1 MAGKNKSNK
10 KTINPEAIVNENG
23 ANAADNKHTEKNF
36 YPDVEY
42 NKSKRIKFFSL
53 YALLFLTMGVTIG
66 AFISIGQWWIAIF
79 SLAVIIFIGCFIPQT
94 IKSYPVKKGV
104 PQITVA
110 NREVKIGGQTFHIQ
124 DVENARVLIELAPVS
139 KIPSENKAFVQ
150 DFASKMPEDECFGTV
165 ELSFKP
171 NVNGIKKGEVRY
183 AYVNDCLGALTAMVD
198 AGLKHYAIGFSMKKI
213 YEPAKFSITKTE
225 IKQQKLTDVSQKDRL
240 KQIM

>member
-1 MAGKNKSNK
+1 MSGKNKNNK

-23 ANAADNKHTEKNF
+23 ANAADNKNTEKNF

-104 PQITVA
+104 PQITIA

-124 DVENARVLIELAPVS
+124 DVARFNRTCARKQSSFRKQSVRSGFCFENARRRMFRHGRT
-139 KIPSENKAFVQ
+139 FV
-150 DFASKMPEDECFGTV
+150 
-165 ELSFKP
+165 
-171 NVNGIKKGEVRY
+171 
-183 AYVNDCLGALTAMVD
+183 
-198 AGLKHYAIGFSMKKI
+198 
-213 YEPAKFSITKTE
+213 
-225 IKQQKLTDVSQKDRL
+225 
-240 KQIM
+240 